1 MKHIIIGTAGHI
13 DHGKTALIKA
23 ITKRDTD
30 TLKEEKERGISINL
44 GFTYFDLPSGK
55 RAGIIDVP
63 GHERFIKN
71 MLAGASSIDLV
82 LFVIAADEGIMP
94 QTKEHYDILRL
105 LNVKN
110 GIIVITKTDMVDE
123 EWLHMVKDDIS
134 EYFKDSIFKHSPIMK
149 VSSKTGKGIPELIT
163 EIDRMTEIVEEKDA
177 GRDFYMPIDRVFTVS
192 GFGTVVTGTIMS
204 GEVRLN
210 DELELFTSNIITKAR
225 GIQVHEESQERA
237 SAGQRCAINLSNV
250 KVSDIERGDVLS
262 KTGSLK
268 NSYIIDCRLNYLKEN
283 KNPLKNNWRVR
294 LYQGTSEI
302 LCRVR
307 LFNKEELEPGK
318 EDIVQLVLE
327 KSIAVRKGDRFV
339 IRNYSPMVTI
349 GGGYIIEPN
358 GIKAKR
364 NSKDYVEE
372 LKVKDSGDKTDIL
385 ESYIKKNSNDN
396 LIISDL
402 EKGTGLKE
410 GEILPIIDE
419 LSRKRRICKSAEI
432 YYHINYVKEKGN
444 DLEKLLSEYH
454 KNNPLSPGLS
464 KEEVR
469 SRLFKNFSKKEADNI
484 FNIYEKQNIINIKG
498 SFISLFS
505 FEIKYSKEQLKIKS
519 DIIGSFNENK
529 FIPFNVKDFQGK
541 YREKELNMV
550 LSNLIREEVLLKLPE
565 DVIILK
571 DSYVEA
577 KTKVMDYLNKNG
589 KITPA
594 EFRAMLNT
602 NRKAA
607 VGILMK
613 LDEEKIT
620 KRMDDGRVLFDFLKN
635 KI

>member
-23 ITKRDTD
+23 ITNRDTD

-94 QTKEHYDILRL
+94 QTREHYDILKL

-134 EYFKDSIFKHSPIMK
+134 EYFKESIFKDSPIIS
-149 VSSKTGKGIPELIT
+149 VSSKTGQGIPELVQ
-163 EIDRMTEIVEEKDA
+163 EIDKMTELVEEKDS
-177 GRDFYMPIDRVFTVS
+177 GRDFYLPIDRVFTVA
-192 GFGTVVTGTIMS
+192 GFGTVITGTIMS
-204 GEVRLN
+204 GEVSIN
-210 DELELFTSNIITKAR
+210 EELELYTSNIITKAR
-225 GIQVHEESQERA
+225 GIQVHEESQEKA
-237 SAGQRCAINLSNV
+237 YAGQRCAINLSNV

-262 KTGSLK
+262 IKGSLE
-268 NSYIIDCRLNYLKEN
+268 NSFIIDCRLNYLKGN

-339 IRNYSPMVTI
+339 IRSYSPMVTI
-349 GGGYIIEPN
+349 GGGYIIEPK
-358 GIKAKR
+358 GRKAKR

-372 LKVKDSGDKTDIL
+372 LNIKDSGDKEDIL
-385 ESYIKKNSNDN
+385 ESFIKKNSNEN
-396 LIISDL
+396 LRISDI
-402 EKGTGLKE
+402 EKGIGIKE
-410 GEILPIIDE
+410 AELIPVIDE
-419 LSRKRRICKSAEI
+419 LLNKKSIYKAAEI
-432 YYHINYVKEKGN
+432 FYHINYVKEKES
-444 DLEKLLSEYH
+444 DLEKLLFVYH
-454 KNNPLSPGLS
+454 RDNPLSLGLS
-464 KEEVR
+464 KEDIR

-484 FNIYEKQNIINIKG
+484 FNIFQQQNIIKIKG

-505 FEIKYSKEQLKIKS
+505 FEIKYSKEQLKIKD
-519 DIIGSFNENK
+519 DILEGFKENQYISFN
-529 FIPFNVKDFQGK
+529 IKDFQGK
-541 YREKELNMV
+541 YKEKELNMV

-571 DSYVEA
+571 TSYNKA
-577 KTKVMDYLNKNG
+577 KDLAVDYLKKNG
-589 KITPA
+589 KITPTD
-594 EFRAMLNT
+594 FRTMLNT

-613 LDEEKIT
+613 MDEEKIT
-620 KRMDDGRVLFDFLKN
+620 KRIEEGRVL
-635 KI
+635 I